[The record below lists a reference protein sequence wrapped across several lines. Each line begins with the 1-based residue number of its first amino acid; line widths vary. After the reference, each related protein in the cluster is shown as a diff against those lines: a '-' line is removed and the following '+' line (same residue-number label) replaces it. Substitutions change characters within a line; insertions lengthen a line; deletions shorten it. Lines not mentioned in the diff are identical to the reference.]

1 MDMQALN
8 VEANFY
14 FMYILYLYHLL
25 KGVPEMQETAFCP
38 LDIRGVINLTLN

>member
-1 MDMQALN
+1 MQALN

-14 FMYILYLYHLL
+14 FMYILYHLL
-25 KGVPEMQETAFCP
+25 KGVPEMQETAICP